1 MVDVLSASG
10 ATFCSAPPV
19 RYRLYERPNPTMQI
33 PTCRGNAFKIDP
45 AAMKTE
51 KSRLSDSLAL
61 NILRKWYAGDRTIDI
76 AARFGVG
83 LRLVRAVVQRHS
95 QEVAQRAMEST
106 GEPEYLRRED
116 GAYDNEP
123 EDLK

>member
-1 MVDVLSASG
+1 
-10 ATFCSAPPV
+10 
-19 RYRLYERPNPTMQI
+19 
-33 PTCRGNAFKIDP
+33 
-45 AAMKTE
+45 MKTE